1 MTERKGTAKLDYLRK
16 IELEIQDKW
25 EKERAFERDAP
36 STIGEST
43 NKNKFFVTFPY
54 PYMNGRL
61 HLGHTFSL
69 SKCEFAVGYQSLKGK
84 KCLFPFG
91 LHCTGMPIKACADK
105 LKREME
111 LYGNPPQFPDEEEE
125 EAKEKPTASDE
136 IIIKD
141 KAKGK
146 KSKAVAKSGSST
158 FQWDIMRSLGL
169 NDQEISEFA
178 DAEHWLE
185 YFPPLAVKDLK
196 KMGLKVD
203 WRRSFITTDVNPFYD
218 SFVRWH
224 FLTLKERKKIKFGK
238 RYTIYSP
245 KDGQP
250 CMDHDRQTGEGV
262 GPQEYTLIKMKI
274 VEPYTAK
281 FKSKVFYSS
290 GMKGKTIFLVAA
302 TLRPETMFGQTN
314 CWVRPDMKYV
324 AFETT
329 SGDVFISTSRS
340 ARNMSFQG
348 FTKENGVVP
357 VVMEILGQD
366 ILGSALSAPL
376 TSYKIIYA
384 LPMLTIKEDKGTGV
398 VTSVPSDAPDDIAAL
413 RDIKKKQALRE
424 KYGIE
429 DKMVLPFEPIP
440 IIEIPGYGNLSAPL
454 VCDEL
459 KIQSQNDKE
468 KLAEAKEKVYLKGFY
483 EGIMLVDG
491 YKGQKVQDV
500 KKPIQKMM
508 VEKGEAMVYM
518 EPEKQVMSRSGDEC
532 VVALCDQWYLDYG
545 DSEWKQQAHEA
556 LKSLETF
563 CDETRRNFEA
573 TLAWLQE
580 HACSRTYGLGTRLP
594 WDEQWLI
601 ESLSDSTI
609 YMAYYTVAHLL
620 QGSVLNGQGASP
632 LGIKP
637 EQMTREVWDFIFFKT
652 SPFPK
657 TSIPKEHLQKL
668 RREFEYWYPV
678 DVRVSGKDLVPN
690 HLSYFLYN
698 HVAMWPKDNGKWP
711 QAVRANGHLLLN
723 SEKMSKSTGNFLTL
737 YQAIEKFSADG
748 MRLALADAGD
758 TVEDANFV
766 ETMADAGI
774 LRLYTWVEWVKEM
787 IANQNNLRTGP
798 TDTFN
803 DRVFASEMNAG
814 IIKTEQH
821 YERMMYKEALKS
833 GFFEFQAAKDKYR
846 ELAIEGMHRDLVFQF
861 IERQTLLLAPICPHL
876 CEYTWSLLGK
886 AGSLMKASWPVAG
899 PVDEILIRSSQYLME
914 TAHDLRLRLKAYML
928 PPKNKKG
935 DSKPPA
941 KPSHCTIYVA
951 KSYPPWQHSALSL
964 LGKHY
969 KSNNGVLP
977 DNKVIASELGAL
989 PELKKY
995 MKRVMPF
1002 VAMIKENLEKNGP
1015 RVLDLEL
1022 EFDERAVL
1030 VENLV
1035 YLTNSLELEQI
1046 DVLFASEADD
1056 KVKEDCCPGKP
1067 FSVFRSEPGVCVSL
1081 VNPQPCNGLFSTKI
1095 DIRQGDNSD
1104 NIIRRLAKVNR
1115 LIKDLS
1121 RVKLMRY
1128 EDPMLGPRRVPVLGQ
1143 EEQGKLPV
1151 SSKSVFNINLQE
1163 KRVTLADNGLTV
1175 DIGDTLVYLLH

>member
-1 MTERKGTAKLDYLRK
+1 LYKQPLERKGTAKLDFLRK
-16 IELEIQDKW
+16 IELEIQEKW
-25 EKERAFERDAP
+25 EKDKAFEHDAP
-36 STIGEST
+36 TTVGEST
-43 NKNKFFVTFPY
+43 NKNKYFVTFPY

-69 SKCEFAVGYQSLKGK
+69 SKCEFAVGYQALKGK

-125 EAKEKPTASDE
+125 EKEKPKTSDE

-146 KSKAVAKSGSST
+146 KSKAAAKSGSSA

-169 NDQEISEFA
+169 KDDEIVEFA
-178 DAEHWLE
+178 NAEHWLE

-196 KMGLKVD
+196 QMGVKVD

-218 SFVRWH
+218 SFVRWQ
-224 FLTLKERKKIKFGK
+224 FVTLKERKKIKFGK

-281 FKSKVFYSS
+281 FKSKVFY
-290 GMKGKTIFLVAA
+290 MAA

-324 AFETT
+324 AFETN
-329 SGDVFISTSRS
+329 SGDIFISTSRS

-348 FTKENGVVP
+348 FTKENGAVP
-357 VVMEILGQD
+357 VIMEILGQD

-429 DKMVLPFEPIP
+429 DKMVLPFEPVP
-440 IIEIPGYGNLSAPL
+440 IIDIPGYGNLSAPL

-508 VEKGEAMVYM
+508 VERGEAMIYM
-518 EPEKQVMSRSGDEC
+518 EPEKQVMSRSADEC

-545 DSEWKQQAHEA
+545 DPEWKQQANEV

-609 YMAYYTVAHLL
+609 YMAFYTVAHLL
-620 QGSVLNGQGASP
+620 QGGVLNGQGGSP

-657 TSIPKEHLQKL
+657 TDIPKEHLQRL

-678 DVRVSGKDLVPN
+678 DIRVSGKDLVPN

-737 YQAIEKFSADG
+737 TQAIDKFSADG

-787 IANQNNLRTGP
+787 IANQKNLRTGP
-798 TDTFN
+798 ADTFN
-803 DRVFASEMNAG
+803 DRVF
-814 IIKTEQH
+814 
-821 YERMMYKEALKS
+821 
-833 GFFEFQAAKDKYR
+833 AAKDKYR

-876 CEYTWSLLGK
+876 CEYTWGLLGK
-886 AGSLMKASWPVAG
+886 TGSLMKASWPVAG

-951 KSYPPWQHSALSL
+951 KTYPPWQHSALSL

-995 MKRVMPF
+995 MKRAMPF

-1022 EFDERAVL
+1022 EFDERTVL
-1030 VENLV
+1030 MENLV

-1081 VNPQPCNGLFSTKI
+1081 VNPQPFNGLFSTKV
-1095 DIRQGDNSD
+1095 DIRQGDSKD
-1104 NIIRRLAKVNR
+1104 SIIRRLSKVNR

-1128 EDPMLGPRRVPVLGQ
+1128 EDPILGPRRVPVLGQ
-1143 EEQGKLPV
+1143 EEQGKLPI
-1151 SSKSVFNINLQE
+1151 SNKSVFNINLEE

-1175 DIGDTLVYLLH
+1175 DIGDTLVYLIQ

>member
-1 MTERKGTAKLDYLRK
+1 
-16 IELEIQDKW
+16 
-25 EKERAFERDAP
+25 
-36 STIGEST
+36 
-43 NKNKFFVTFPY
+43 
-54 PYMNGRL
+54 MNGRL

-69 SKCEFAVGYQSLKGK
+69 SKCEFAVGYQSLKGR

-111 LYGNPPQFPDEEEE
+111 LYGTPPQFPDDEEEE
-125 EAKEKPTASDE
+125 KEKPKASDE

-146 KSKAVAKSGSST
+146 KSKAVAKAGSSS

-169 NDQEISEFA
+169 NDKEIVRFA
-178 DAEHWLE
+178 NAEHWLE
-185 YFPPLAVKDLK
+185 YFPPLAIKDLK
-196 KMGLKVD
+196 KMGVKVD

-218 SFVRWH
+218 SFVRWQ
-224 FLTLKERKKIKFGK
+224 FVTLKERKKIKFGK

-281 FKSKVFYSS
+281 FKSK
-290 GMKGKTIFLVAA
+290 GKNLFLVAA

-324 AFETT
+324 AFETA
-329 SGDVFISTSRS
+329 SGDVFISTRRS

-357 VVMEILGQD
+357 VIMEILGQD
-366 ILGSALSAPL
+366 LLGCALSAPL

-468 KLAEAKEKVYLKGFY
+468 KLVEAKEKVYLKGFY

-508 VEKGEAMVYM
+508 VEKGEAMIYM
-518 EPEKQVMSRSGDEC
+518 EPEKQVMSRSADEC

-545 DSEWKQQAHEA
+545 DAEWKKQATEA

-563 CDETRRNFEA
+563 CEETRRNFEA

-620 QGSVLNGQGASP
+620 QGGVLNGRGDSP

-652 SPFPK
+652 APFPK
-657 TSIPKEHLQKL
+657 TDIPKEHLQKL

-698 HVAMWPKDNGKWP
+698 HVAVWPKDNKKWP

-737 YQAIEKFSADG
+737 SQAVEKFSADG

-798 TDTFN
+798 ADTFN
-803 DRVFASEMNAG
+803 DRVF
-814 IIKTEQH
+814 
-821 YERMMYKEALKS
+821 
-833 GFFEFQAAKDKYR
+833 AAKDKYR

-876 CEYTWSLLGK
+876 CEYTWGLLVK
-886 AGSLMKASWPVAG
+886 TTSLMKASWPAAG
-899 PVDEILIRSSQYLME
+899 PVDEILVRSSQYLME

-935 DSKPPA
+935 DTKPPV
-941 KPSHCTIYVA
+941 KPSHCNIYVA
-951 KSYPPWQHSALSL
+951 KSYPPWQHSALCL

-969 KSNNGVLP
+969 RSNNGVLP
-977 DNKVIASELGAL
+977 DNKVIAGELGAL

-1022 EFDERAVL
+1022 EFDERTVL
-1030 VENLV
+1030 MENLV

-1046 DVLFASEADD
+1046 DVLFATEADD

-1081 VNPQPCNGLFSTKI
+1081 VNPQPSNGLFSTKV
-1095 DIRQGDNSD
+1095 DIRQGDSKD
-1104 NIIRRLAKVNR
+1104 NVIRRLAKVNR

-1121 RVKLMRY
+1121 QVKLMRY
-1128 EDPMLGPRRVPVLGQ
+1128 EDPVLGPRRVPVLGQ
-1143 EEQGKLPV
+1143 EEKGKLPI
-1151 SSKSVFNINLQE
+1151 SEKSVFHVNLEE
-1163 KRVTLADNGLTV
+1163 KRVTLADNSLTV
-1175 DIGDTLVYLLH
+1175 DIGDTLVYLIH

>member
-1 MTERKGTAKLDYLRK
+1 MTERKGTAKLDFLRK
-16 IELEIQDKW
+16 IELEIQAKW
-25 EKERAFERDAP
+25 EKDKTFENNAAT
-36 STIGEST
+36 TIGESAH
-43 NKNKFFVTFPY
+43 KNKYFVTFPY

-125 EAKEKPTASDE
+125 EKEKPSTCDE

-146 KSKAVAKSGSST
+146 KSKAVAKSGSAT
-158 FQWDIMRSLGL
+158 FQWNIMRSLGL
-169 NDQEISEFA
+169 RDPDITKFA
-178 DAEHWLE
+178 NAEHWLE
-185 YFPPLAVKDLK
+185 YFPPLAIKDLK
-196 KMGLKVD
+196 MMGVKVD

-218 SFVRWH
+218 SFVRWQ
-224 FLTLKERKKIKFGK
+224 FVTLKERKKINFGK

-281 FKSKVFYSS
+281 FKSKVFFSS
-290 GMKGKTIFLVAA
+290 AMKGKNIYLVAA

-314 CWVRPDMKYV
+314 CWVRPDMNYV

-329 SGDVFISTSRS
+329 SGDVFICSRRS

-348 FTKENGVVP
+348 FTKENGLVS
-357 VVMEILGQD
+357 VVMELLGQD
-366 ILGSALSAPL
+366 ILGCALSAPL
-376 TSYKIIYA
+376 TSYKLIYA

-398 VTSVPSDAPDDIAAL
+398 VTSVPSDAPDDITAL
-413 RDIKKKQALRE
+413 RDVKKKQALRE

-440 IIEIPGYGNLSAPL
+440 IIDIPGYGNLSAPL

-459 KIQSQNDKE
+459 KIQSQNDRE
-468 KLAEAKEKVYLKGFY
+468 KLTEAKEKVYLKGFY

-508 VEKGEAMVYM
+508 VEKGEACIYM
-518 EPEKQVMSRSGDEC
+518 EPEKQVMSRSADEC

-545 DSEWKQQAHEA
+545 DAEWKRQANEV

-620 QGSVLNGQGASP
+620 QGGVLNGQGASP

-637 EQMTREVWDFIFFKT
+637 HQMTKEVWDFIFFKT

-657 TSIPKEHLQKL
+657 TDIPKEHLQRLK
-668 RREFEYWYPV
+668 REFEYWYPV

-690 HLSYFLYN
+690 HLSYYLYN
-698 HVAMWPKDNGKWP
+698 HVAMWPNDNGKWP

-737 YQAIEKFSADG
+737 SQAIKKFSADG

-774 LRLYTWVEWVKEM
+774 LRLYTWLEWVKEM

-798 TDTFN
+798 ADTFN
-803 DRVFASEMNAG
+803 DRVFASEMNSG
-814 IIKTEQH
+814 ILKTEQH
-821 YERMMYKEALKS
+821 YDRMMFKEALKC

-846 ELAIEGMHRDLVFQF
+846 ELAIEGMHRELVFQF
-861 IERQTLLLAPICPHL
+861 IERQTLLLTPICPHL
-876 CEYTWSLLGK
+876 CEYTWALLGK
-886 AGSLMKASWPVAG
+886 PTSVTKAAWPTAG
-899 PVDEILIRSSQYLME
+899 PVDEILMRSSQYLME

-935 DSKPPA
+935 DTKPPT

-951 KSYPPWQHSALSL
+951 KTYPAWQYSALSL

-1030 VENLV
+1030 MENLV
-1035 YLTNSLELEQI
+1035 YLTNSLELERI
-1046 DVLFASEADD
+1046 DILFASEADD
-1056 KVKEDCCPGKP
+1056 KVKEDCCPGQP
-1067 FSVFRSEPGVCVSL
+1067 YCVFRSEPSVCVTL
-1081 VNPQPCNGLFSTKI
+1081 VNPQPCNGLFTTKL
-1095 DIRQGDNSD
+1095 DIRQGDSGD
-1104 NIIRRLAKVNR
+1104 NVVRRLAKVNR

-1121 RVKLMRY
+1121 KVKLMRY
-1128 EDPMLGPRRVPVLGQ
+1128 EDPLLGPRRVPVLGQ
-1143 EEQGKLPV
+1143 EELGKVVISPQ
-1151 SSKSVFNINLQE
+1151 SVFSINLNE
-1163 KRVTLADNGLTV
+1163 KKVSVADSGLTV
-1175 DIGDTLVYLLH
+1175 DIGDTLAYLV

>member
-1 MTERKGTAKLDYLRK
+1 MTERKGTAKLDFLRK
-16 IELEIQDKW
+16 IELEIQAKW
-25 EKERAFERDAP
+25 EKNKTFENDAAT
-36 STIGEST
+36 TIGESAH
-43 NKNKFFVTFPY
+43 KNKYFVTFPY

-69 SKCEFAVGYQSLKGK
+69 SKCEFAVGYQMLKGK

-125 EAKEKPTASDE
+125 EKEKPNTCDE

-146 KSKAVAKSGSST
+146 KSKAVAKSGSAT
-158 FQWDIMRSLGL
+158 FQWNIMRSLGL
-169 NDQEISEFA
+169 NDHDIARFA
-178 DAEHWLE
+178 NAEHWLD

-196 KMGLKVD
+196 MMGVKVD

-218 SFVRWH
+218 SFVRWQ
-224 FLTLKERKKIKFGK
+224 FVTLKERKKINFGK

-274 VEPYTAK
+274 IEPYTAK

-290 GMKGKTIFLVAA
+290 AIKGKNIYLVAA

-329 SGDVFISTSRS
+329 GGDVFICTGRS

-348 FTKENGVVP
+348 FTKDNGVVP
-357 VVMEILGQD
+357 VVMELLGQD
-366 ILGSALSAPL
+366 ILGCALSAPL

-384 LPMLTIKEDKGTGV
+384 LPMLTIKEDKGTGI

-440 IIEIPGYGNLSAPL
+440 IIDIPGYGNLSAPL

-491 YKGQKVQDV
+491 YKGLKVQDV

-508 VEKGEAMVYM
+508 IEKGEACIYM
-518 EPEKQVMSRSGDEC
+518 EPEKQVMSRSADEC

-545 DSEWKQQAHEA
+545 DADWKQQTNEA

-594 WDEQWLI
+594 WDEYWLI

-620 QGSVLNGQGASP
+620 QGGVLSGQGASP

-637 EQMTREVWDFIFFKT
+637 QQMTKEVWDFLFFKT

-657 TSIPKEHLQKL
+657 TDIPKEHLQKL
-668 RREFEYWYPV
+668 KREFEYWYPV

-690 HLSYFLYN
+690 HLSYYLYN
-698 HVAMWPKDNGKWP
+698 HVAMWPNDRGKWP

-737 YQAIEKFSADG
+737 SQAIKKFSADG

-774 LRLYTWVEWVKEM
+774 LRLYTWLEWVKEM
-787 IANQNNLRTGP
+787 IANQDNLRTGP
-798 TDTFN
+798 ADTFN
-803 DRVFASEMNAG
+803 DRVFASEMNSG
-814 IIKTEQH
+814 ILKTEQH
-821 YERMMYKEALKS
+821 YIRMMFKEALKC

-846 ELAIEGMHRDLVFQF
+846 ELAIEGMHKELVFQF
-861 IERQTLLLAPICPHL
+861 IEKQTLLLAPICPHL
-876 CEYTWSLLGK
+876 CEYTWGLLGK
-886 AGSLMKASWPVAG
+886 PTSVTKASWPIAG
-899 PVDEILIRSSQYLME
+899 PVDEILMRSSQYLME
-914 TAHDLRLRLKAYML
+914 TAHDLRLRLKAYLL

-935 DSKPPA
+935 DSKPPS

-951 KSYPPWQHSALSL
+951 KSYPTWQHSALSL

-969 KSNNGVLP
+969 KSNNGALP
-977 DNKVIASELGAL
+977 DNKVIAGELGAL

-1030 VENLV
+1030 MENLV
-1035 YLTNSLELEQI
+1035 YLTNSLELEGI
-1046 DVLFASEADD
+1046 DILFASEADD
-1056 KVKEDCCPGKP
+1056 KVKEDCCPGQP
-1067 FSVFRSEPGVCVSL
+1067 YCVFRSEPAVCVTL
-1081 VNPQPCNGLFSTKI
+1081 VNPQPCNSLFSTKL
-1095 DIRQGDNSD
+1095 DIRQGDSRD
-1104 NIIRRLAKVNR
+1104 NVIRRLAKVNR

-1121 RVKLMRY
+1121 KVKLMRY
-1128 EDPMLGPRRVPVLGQ
+1128 EDPLLGPRRVPVLGQ
-1143 EEQGKLPV
+1143 EELGKVLISPQ
-1151 SSKSVFNINLQE
+1151 SVFSINLDE
-1163 KRVTLADNGLTV
+1163 KKVTVADNNLTV
-1175 DIGDTLVYLLH
+1175 DIGDTLAYLV

>member
-1 MTERKGTAKLDYLRK
+1 MTERKGTAKLDFLRK
-16 IELEIQDKW
+16 IELEIQAKW
-25 EKERAFERDAP
+25 AKEKAFENDAP
-36 STIGEST
+36 TTLGESAH
-43 NKNKFFVTFPY
+43 KNKYFVTFPY

-69 SKCEFAVGYQSLKGK
+69 SKCEFGVGYQTLKGK

-111 LYGNPPQFPDEEEE
+111 LYGNPPLFPDEEEE
-125 EAKEKPTASDE
+125 KEEKPNASDE

-146 KSKAVAKSGSST
+146 KSKAVAKSGSAT
-158 FQWDIMRSLGL
+158 FQWNIMRSLGL
-169 NDQEISEFA
+169 NDHDIAKFA
-178 DAEHWLE
+178 NAEHWLE

-196 KMGLKVD
+196 LMGVKVD

-218 SFVRWH
+218 SFVRWQ
-224 FLTLKERKKIKFGK
+224 FVTLKERKKIKFGK

-274 VEPYTAK
+274 IEPYTAK

-290 GMKGKTIFLVAA
+290 AMKGKNIYLVAA

-314 CWVRPDMKYV
+314 CWVRPDMNYV

-329 SGDVFISTSRS
+329 GGDVFVCTKRS

-366 ILGSALSAPL
+366 ILGCALSAPL

-440 IIEIPGYGNLSAPL
+440 IIDIPGYGNLSAPM

-459 KIQSQNDKE
+459 KIQSQNDKD

-483 EGIMLVDG
+483 EGVMLVDG

-508 VEKGEAMVYM
+508 VERGEAAIYM
-518 EPEKQVMSRSGDEC
+518 EPEKQIMSRSADEC

-545 DSEWKQQAHEA
+545 DAEWKKQANEV
-556 LKSLETF
+556 LKPLETF

-573 TLAWLQE
+573 TLDWLQE

-620 QGSVLNGQGASP
+620 QGGVLNGQGSSP

-637 EQMTREVWDFIFFKT
+637 EQMTKEVWDFIFFKT

-657 TSIPKEHLQKL
+657 TDIPKEHLQKL

-690 HLSYFLYN
+690 HLSYYLYN
-698 HVAMWPKDNGKWP
+698 HVAMWPNDSGKWP

-737 YQAIEKFSADG
+737 SQAIKKFSADG

-774 LRLYTWVEWVKEM
+774 LRLYTWIEWVKEM

-798 TDTFN
+798 ADTFN

-814 IIKTEQH
+814 ILKTELH
-821 YERMMYKEALKS
+821 YDRMMYKDALKS
-833 GFFEFQAAKDKYR
+833 GFFEFQTAKDKYR

-876 CEYTWSLLGK
+876 CEYTWGLLGK
-886 AGSLMKASWPVAG
+886 TTSLMKASWPVAG
-899 PVDEILIRSSQYLME
+899 PVDEVLIRSSQYLME

-928 PPKNKKG
+928 PSKNKKG

-951 KSYPPWQHSALSL
+951 RSYPPWQHSALSL
-964 LGKHY
+964 LAKHY
-969 KSNNGVLP
+969 KSNSGVLP

-989 PELKKY
+989 SELKKY

-1002 VAMIKENLEKNGP
+1002 VAMIK
-1015 RVLDLEL
+1015 
-1022 EFDERAVL
+1022 
-1030 VENLV
+1030 
-1035 YLTNSLELEQI
+1035 LEQI
-1046 DVLFASEADD
+1046 DILFASEADD
-1056 KVKEDCCPGKP
+1056 KIREDCCPGKP
-1067 FSVFRSEPGVCVSL
+1067 FSVFRSEPAVRVSL
-1081 VNPQPCNGLFSTKI
+1081 VNPQPCNGVFSTKL
-1095 DIRQGDNSD
+1095 DIRQGDSRD
-1104 NIIRRLAKVNR
+1104 SIVRRLAKVNR

-1121 RVKLMRY
+1121 KVKLMRY
-1128 EDPMLGPRRVPVLGQ
+1128 EDPLLGPRRVPVLGQ
-1143 EEQGKLPV
+1143 EEQGKVLISPQ
-1151 SSKSVFNINLQE
+1151 SVFSINLE
-1163 KRVTLADNGLTV
+1163 ENKVTVADDGLSM
-1175 DIGDTLVYLLH
+1175 DIGDTLAYLVL

>member
-1 MTERKGTAKLDYLRK
+1 
-16 IELEIQDKW
+16 
-25 EKERAFERDAP
+25 
-36 STIGEST
+36 
-43 NKNKFFVTFPY
+43 
-54 PYMNGRL
+54 MNGRL

-69 SKCEFAVGYQSLKGK
+69 SKCEFAVGYQSLKGR

-111 LYGNPPQFPDEEEE
+111 LYGTPPQFPDDEEEE
-125 EAKEKPTASDE
+125 KEKPKGSDE

-146 KSKAVAKSGSST
+146 KSKAVAKAGSSS

-169 NDQEISEFA
+169 DDKEIVRFA
-178 DAEHWLE
+178 NAEHWLE
-185 YFPPLAVKDLK
+185 YFPPLAIKDLK
-196 KMGLKVD
+196 KMGVKVD

-218 SFVRWH
+218 SFVRWQ
-224 FLTLKERKKIKFGK
+224 FVTLKERKKIKFGK

-281 FKSKVFYSS
+281 FKSK
-290 GMKGKTIFLVAA
+290 GKNLFLVAA

-324 AFETT
+324 AFETA
-329 SGDVFISTSRS
+329 SGDVFISTRRS

-357 VVMEILGQD
+357 VIMEILGQD
-366 ILGSALSAPL
+366 LLGCALSAPL

-468 KLAEAKEKVYLKGFY
+468 KLVEAKEKVYLKGFY

-508 VEKGEAMVYM
+508 VEKGEAMIYM
-518 EPEKQVMSRSGDEC
+518 EPEKQVMSRSADEC

-545 DSEWKQQAHEA
+545 DAEWKKQATEA

-563 CDETRRNFEA
+563 CEETRRNFEA

-620 QGSVLNGQGASP
+620 QGGVLNGRGDSP

-652 SPFPK
+652 APFPK
-657 TSIPKEHLQKL
+657 TDIPKEHLQKL

-698 HVAMWPKDNGKWP
+698 HVA
-711 QAVRANGHLLLN
+711 
-723 SEKMSKSTGNFLTL
+723 
-737 YQAIEKFSADG
+737 
-748 MRLALADAGD
+748 
-758 TVEDANFV
+758 
-766 ETMADAGI
+766 
-774 LRLYTWVEWVKEM
+774 
-787 IANQNNLRTGP
+787 
-798 TDTFN
+798 
-803 DRVFASEMNAG
+803 
-814 IIKTEQH
+814 
-821 YERMMYKEALKS
+821 
-833 GFFEFQAAKDKYR
+833 AAKDKYR

-876 CEYTWSLLGK
+876 CEYTWGLLVK
-886 AGSLMKASWPVAG
+886 TSSLMKASWPAAG
-899 PVDEILIRSSQYLME
+899 PVDEILVRSSQYLME

-935 DSKPPA
+935 DTKPQV
-941 KPSHCTIYVA
+941 KPSHCNIYVA

-969 KSNNGVLP
+969 RSNNGVLP
-977 DNKVIASELGAL
+977 DNKVIAGELGAL

-1022 EFDERAVL
+1022 EFDERTVL
-1030 VENLV
+1030 MENLV

-1046 DVLFASEADD
+1046 DVLFATEADD

-1081 VNPQPCNGLFSTKI
+1081 VNPQPSNGLFSTKV
-1095 DIRQGDNSD
+1095 DIRQGDSKD
-1104 NIIRRLAKVNR
+1104 NVIRRLAKVNR

-1121 RVKLMRY
+1121 QVKLMRY
-1128 EDPMLGPRRVPVLGQ
+1128 EDPVLGPRRVPVLGQ
-1143 EEQGKLPV
+1143 EEKGKLPI
-1151 SSKSVFNINLQE
+1151 SEKSVFHVNLEE

-1175 DIGDTLVYLLH
+1175 DIGDTLVYLIH

>member
-1 MTERKGTAKLDYLRK
+1 MTERKGTAKLDFLRK
-16 IELEIQDKW
+16 IELEIQEKW
-25 EKERAFERDAP
+25 EKERAFEHDAP
-36 STIGEST
+36 TTIGEST
-43 NKNKFFVTFPY
+43 NKNKYFVTFPY

-125 EAKEKPTASDE
+125 EKEKEKPKTSDE

-169 NDQEISEFA
+169 NDHEIASFA
-178 DAEHWLE
+178 NAEHWLE

-196 KMGLKVD
+196 QMGVKVD

-218 SFVRWH
+218 SFVRWQ
-224 FLTLKERKKIKFGK
+224 FITLKERKKIKFGK

-281 FKSKVFYSS
+281 FN
-290 GMKGKTIFLVAA
+290 GMKGKNIFLVAA

-324 AFETT
+324 AFETA
-329 SGDVFISTSRS
+329 SGDIFICTSRS
-340 ARNMSFQG
+340 ARNMSYQG

-357 VVMEILGQD
+357 VIMEILGQD
-366 ILGSALSAPL
+366 ILGCALSAPL

-429 DKMVLPFEPIP
+429 DKMVLPFEPVP

-459 KIQSQNDKE
+459 KIQSQNDKD

-500 KKPIQKMM
+500 KKPIQRMM
-508 VEKGEAMVYM
+508 VEKGEAMIYM
-518 EPEKQVMSRSGDEC
+518 EPEKSVMSRSADEC

-545 DSEWKQQAHEA
+545 DAEWKLQANEA

-620 QGSVLNGQGASP
+620 QGGVLNGQGASP

-657 TSIPKEHLQKL
+657 TGIPKEHLQRL

-690 HLSYFLYN
+690 HLSYYLYN

-723 SEKMSKSTGNFLTL
+723 SEK
-737 YQAIEKFSADG
+737 
-748 MRLALADAGD
+748 
-758 TVEDANFV
+758 
-766 ETMADAGI
+766 
-774 LRLYTWVEWVKEM
+774 WVKEM
-787 IANQNNLRTGP
+787 IANQNNLRPGP
-798 TDTFN
+798 ADTFN

-814 IIKTEQH
+814 ILKTEQH
-821 YERMMYKEALKS
+821 YDRMMYKEALKS

-876 CEYTWSLLGK
+876 CEYTWGLLGK
-886 AGSLMKASWPVAG
+886 TSSLMKASWPVAG

-1030 VENLV
+1030 MENLV

-1046 DVLFASEADD
+1046 DVLFASDADD

-1067 FSVFRSEPGVCVSL
+1067 FCVFRSEPGVCVSL
-1081 VNPQPCNGLFSTKI
+1081 VNPQPCNGMFSTKL
-1095 DIRQGDNSD
+1095 DIRQGDSRD
-1104 NIIRRLAKVNR
+1104 SIIRRLAKVNR

-1143 EEQGKLPV
+1143 EEQGKLPI
-1151 SSKSVFNINLQE
+1151 SNKSVFNVNLEE

-1175 DIGDTLVYLLH
+1175 DVGDTLVYLVH

>member
-1 MTERKGTAKLDYLRK
+1 MTERKGTAKLDFLRK
-16 IELEIQDKW
+16 IEQEIQEKW
-25 EKERAFERDAP
+25 EREKTFEQDAP
-36 STIGEST
+36 TTIGEST
-43 NKNKFFVTFPY
+43 NKNKYFVTFPY

-61 HLGHTFSL
+61 HLGHTFSM

-125 EAKEKPTASDE
+125 EKEKEKPKTSDE

-169 NDQEISEFA
+169 KDEEITKFA
-178 DAEHWLE
+178 SAEHWLE

-196 KMGLKVD
+196 QMGVKVD

-218 SFVRWH
+218 SFVRWQ
-224 FLTLKERKKIKFGK
+224 FLTLKDRKKIKFGK

-281 FKSKVFYSS
+281 FKSK
-290 GMKGKTIFLVAA
+290 GKNIFLVAA

-314 CWVRPDMKYV
+314 CWVRPDMKYI
-324 AFETT
+324 AFET
-329 SGDVFISTSRS
+329 SNGDIFICTSRS
-340 ARNMSFQG
+340 ARNMSYQG

-429 DKMVLPFEPIP
+429 DKMVLPFEPVP

-500 KKPIQKMM
+500 KKPIQKRM
-508 VEKGEAMVYM
+508 VERKR
-518 EPEKQVMSRSGDEC
+518 QVMSRSADEC

-545 DSEWKQQAHEA
+545 DAEWKKQTKEA

-563 CDETRRNFEA
+563 CEETRRNFEA
-573 TLAWLQE
+573 TLDWLQE

-620 QGSVLNGQGASP
+620 QGGVLNGQGASP
-632 LGIKP
+632 LGIRP
-637 EQMTREVWDFIFFKT
+637 DQMTREVWDYIFFKT

-657 TSIPKEHLQKL
+657 SDIPKEHLQRL

-690 HLSYFLYN
+690 HLSYYLYN
-698 HVAMWPKDNGKWP
+698 HV
-711 QAVRANGHLLLN
+711 
-723 SEKMSKSTGNFLTL
+723 MSKSTGNFLTL
-737 YQAIEKFSADG
+737 SQAIDKFSADG

-798 TDTFN
+798 ADTFN

-814 IIKTEQH
+814 ILKTEQH
-821 YERMMYKEALKS
+821 YDRMMYKEALKS

-886 AGSLMKASWPVAG
+886 TSSLVKASWPVAG

-914 TAHDLRLRLKAYML
+914 TAHDLRLRLKAYMM
-928 PPKNKKG
+928 PPKSKKG

-941 KPSHCTIYVA
+941 KPSHCNIYVA
-951 KSYPPWQHSALSL
+951 KSYPAWQHSALSL

-1030 VENLV
+1030 LENLV
-1035 YLTNSLELEQI
+1035 YLTNSLELEQM

-1067 FSVFRSEPGVCVSL
+1067 FSVFRSEPGVSVSL
-1081 VNPQPCNGLFSTKI
+1081 VNPQPCNGLFSTKV
-1095 DIRQGDNSD
+1095 DIRQGDSRD
-1104 NIIRRLAKVNR
+1104 SIIRRLAKVNR

-1128 EDPMLGPRRVPVLGQ
+1128 EDPLLGPRRVPVLGQ
-1143 EEQGKLPV
+1143 EERGKLPI
-1151 SSKSVFNINLQE
+1151 SNKSVFSINLEE
-1163 KRVTLADNGLTV
+1163 KTVTLADNGLTV
-1175 DIGDTLVYLLH
+1175 NIGDTLVYLIN

>member
-1 MTERKGTAKLDYLRK
+1 
-16 IELEIQDKW
+16 
-25 EKERAFERDAP
+25 
-36 STIGEST
+36 
-43 NKNKFFVTFPY
+43 
-54 PYMNGRL
+54 MNGRL

-69 SKCEFAVGYQSLKGK
+69 SKCEFAVGYQALKGK

-91 LHCTGMPIKACADK
+91 LHCTGMPIRACADK

-125 EAKEKPTASDE
+125 KEKEKPMVSDE

-141 KAKGK
+141 KAKSK
-146 KSKAVAKSGSST
+146 KSKVVAKSGCSA
-158 FQWDIMRSLGL
+158 FQWNIMKSLGL
-169 NDQEISEFA
+169 DDSDIEKFA
-178 DAEHWLE
+178 NAEHWLE
-185 YFPPLAVKDLK
+185 FFPPLAVKDLK
-196 KMGLKVD
+196 LMGVKVD

-218 SFVRWH
+218 SFVRWQ
-224 FLTLKERKKIKFGK
+224 FVTLKERKKIKFGK

-245 KDGQP
+245 RDGQP

-290 GMKGKTIFLVAA
+290 AMKSRNIYLVAA

-314 CWVRPDMKYV
+314 CWVRPDMNYV

-329 SGDVFISTSRS
+329 SGDIFICTRRS

-357 VVMEILGQD
+357 VLMEILGQD

-440 IIEIPGYGNLSAPL
+440 IIDIPGYGNLSAPL

-459 KIQSQNDKE
+459 KIQSQNDKD

-508 VEKGEAMVYM
+508 VERGEAAIYM
-518 EPEKQVMSRSGDEC
+518 EPEKQVMSRSADEC

-545 DSEWKQQAHEA
+545 DAEWKKQANQA
-556 LKSLETF
+556 LKTLETF

-594 WDEQWLI
+594 WDEHWLI

-620 QGSVLNGQGASP
+620 QGGVLNGQGSSP

-637 EQMTREVWDFIFFKT
+637 QQMTKEVWDFIFFKA

-690 HLSYFLYN
+690 HLSYYLYN
-698 HVAMWPKDNGKWP
+698 HVAMWPNDSGKWP

-737 YQAIEKFSADG
+737 SQAIKKFSADG

-774 LRLYTWVEWVKEM
+774 LRLYTWIEWVKEM

-798 TDTFN
+798 ADTFN
-803 DRVFASEMNAG
+803 DRVFASEINAG
-814 IIKTEQH
+814 ILKTEQH
-821 YERMMYKEALKS
+821 YDKMMYKEALKS

-846 ELAIEGMHRDLVFQF
+846 ELAIEGMHKELVFQF

-876 CEYTWSLLGK
+876 CEYTWGLLGK
-886 AGSLMKASWPVAG
+886 TTSLMKASWPAAG

-928 PPKNKKG
+928 PPKNKKS
-935 DSKPPA
+935 DSKPPS

-951 KSYPPWQHSALSL
+951 RSYPPWQHSALSL

-969 KSNNGVLP
+969 KSNSGVLP

-989 PELKKY
+989 AELKKY
-995 MKRVMPF
+995 MKKVMPF

-1030 VENLV
+1030 MENLV
-1035 YLTNSLELEQI
+1035 YLTNSLELDQI

-1056 KVKEDCCPGKP
+1056 KIREDCCPGKP
-1067 FSVFRSEPGVCVSL
+1067 FSLFRSELGVCVSL
-1081 VNPQPCNGLFSTKI
+1081 VNPQPCNGIFSTKL
-1095 DIRQGDNSD
+1095 DIRQGDSRD
-1104 NIIRRLAKVNR
+1104 SVVRRLSKVSR
-1115 LIKDLS
+1115 LVKDLS
-1121 RVKLMRY
+1121 KVKLMRY
-1128 EDPMLGPRRVPVLGQ
+1128 EDPLLGPRRVPVLGQ
-1143 EEQGKLPV
+1143 EEHGKVLLSPQ
-1151 SSKSVFNINLQE
+1151 SVFSINLE
-1163 KRVTLADNGLTV
+1163 AKKVTVVDDGVTV
-1175 DIGDTLVYLLH
+1175 DIGDTLAYLVL